1 MRLTAFIIASLRNTV
16 RCSESISLR
25 PNLRARRSA
34 ALRMPLRT
42 KSGAVSRRFQASS
55 LHEMGE
61 SGASQMAVRPAS
73 PPMRPIICCLNSVR
87 MSSVISRYPSSR
99 AFFSARRL
107 TMPRK
112 NTGAR
117 SMRLR
122 APSVQAISEALA
134 ASWVLVSG
142 SATRGSLFV
151 DDFLELLAGLE
162 ERHAL
167 GRHGD
172 RRAGLRVA
180 PLLHA
185 AIAQTEAAEAA
196 DLDLVPFGQG
206 RADPVED
213 RVDHD
218 FSLPLGQRRDLLGQL
233 LDELHF
239 RHGFSS

>member
-1 MRLTAFIIASLRNTV
+1 MWPRSRATSSAICWIMCRMNSGTVSSRALASAV
-16 RCSESISLR
+16 QGIR
-25 PNLRARRSA
+25 PA
-34 ALRMPLRT
+34 AMSPAAACMP
-42 KSGAVSRRFQASS
+42 ASS
-55 LHEMGE
+55 
-61 SGASQMAVRPAS
+61 
-73 PPMRPIICCLNSVR
+73 PMRPIICCLNSVR

-167 GRHGD
+167 GRHGH

-239 RHGFSS
+239 RHGCAS